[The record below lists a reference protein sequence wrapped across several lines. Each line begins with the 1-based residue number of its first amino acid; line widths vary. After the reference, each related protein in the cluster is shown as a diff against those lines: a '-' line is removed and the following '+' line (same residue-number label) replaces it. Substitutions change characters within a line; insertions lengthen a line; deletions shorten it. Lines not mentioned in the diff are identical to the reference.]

1 MDNLE
6 LLFSYQACDL
16 FYNTELKA
24 AQTSW
29 KGPNAEGE
37 DLHIILNTLIE
48 VMKQKNTGI
57 VIADAR
63 LMQVINR
70 EDQEWISDDWYPRAL
85 AAGFSFEAL
94 VVTDYTFNAV
104 TIKKIVRTYDAMK
117 LKTGYFKTLL
127 SAYKWVQSGFP
138 D

>member
-57 VIADAR
+57 
-63 LMQVINR
+63 
-70 EDQEWISDDWYPRAL
+70 
-85 AAGFSFEAL
+85 
-94 VVTDYTFNAV
+94 
-104 TIKKIVRTYDAMK
+104 
-117 LKTGYFKTLL
+117 
-127 SAYKWVQSGFP
+127 
-138 D
+138 